1 MNATR
6 RRGRATLQRLD
17 TIHLHLATKFARTRR
32 QRRRQHLLQKK
43 ASDST
48 LNLLPLVDIIIIRVI
63 LLNPSFAPN
72 MCLFL
77 GCISHPNM
85 FNTAFQILY
94 ILHSASALYFF
105 CHSILA
111 VKCAISATSGN
122 VVKGDLCDLP
132 FFYNGVRYVHVGCAR
147 ACVHTSYTHT

>member
-1 MNATR
+1 MQREDVDVPPFNDWIQYICILRQSLHELAASAAASTYSRRKQVTAHSICFPWLTSLLFVSFYLTR
-6 RRGRATLQRLD
+6 
-17 TIHLHLATKFARTRR
+17 F
-32 QRRRQHLLQKK
+32 
-43 ASDST
+43 
-48 LNLLPLVDIIIIRVI
+48 
-63 LLNPSFAPN
+63 FAPK

-77 GCISHPNM
+77 GCISHSNM

>member
-1 MNATR
+1 MQREDVDVPPFNDWIQYICILRQSLHELAASAAASTYSRRKQVTAHSICFPWLTSLLFVSFYLTR
-6 RRGRATLQRLD
+6 L
-17 TIHLHLATKFARTRR
+17 
-32 QRRRQHLLQKK
+32 LLQICVYFLV
-43 ASDST
+43 AFLTLTCST
-48 LNLLPLVDIIIIRVI
+48 P
-63 LLNPSFAPN
+63 PSKSSIF
-72 MCLFL
+72 C
-77 GCISHPNM
+77 
-85 FNTAFQILY
+85 
-94 ILHSASALYFF
+94 ILHPALYFF